1 MALITIGSPQE
12 QARQP
17 NPPRAHPLD
26 AIFAPR
32 TVAVVGATDKPGSV
46 GRTLVQ
52 NLVLNL
58 FGGTVYPV
66 NAKRPS
72 VLGVRAYPAIAA
84 IPEPIDLAVIATPAS
99 TVPGIMAECVQ
110 AGVRG
115 ALIISAGFSE
125 CGPAGAALEQ
135 QILAVAP
142 REKIRIIGPNCL
154 GLMLPH
160 LGLNA
165 TFAKAMARP
174 GCVGFLS
181 QSGALCTAILDWS
194 LRENVGFSA
203 FISIGAM
210 LDVGWGDLIY
220 HLGDDPRTKSIV
232 IYMESIGNA
241 RAFLSAAREVA
252 LAKPIIVI
260 KVGHTRE
267 AARAAASHT
276 GALTGNDEVLG
287 AAFRRVGVLR
297 VNTIEEL
304 FEMAEVLAS
313 QPRPQGPRLLI
324 LTNAGGPGVLAADM
338 LLGCSGQLAELSPE
352 TLGRLNQLLPR
363 HWSQSNPIDL
373 FDDAAPERYA
383 QAMEMAAKDP
393 NNDGILAILTPQA
406 MTDSTATAEQLKPF
420 AKLES
425 KPVLA
430 SWMGG
435 AKVEEGA
442 SILRAAGIPTFDH
455 PDTAASAFCHLWR
468 YSYDL
473 RALYET
479 PPAAGEWE
487 GDDLKAAKVAAQI
500 EAVRRSGRTLLSE
513 LEANQMLTSYG
524 IPAVPI
530 RIATTEAE
538 ALERA
543 REMGFPVALKLH
555 SQTIT
560 HKTDVGGVKLNLS
573 GPAAVRRAYQAIQTA
588 VTQKCGDQHFL
599 GVSVEPMIALAE
611 SCELILG
618 SSADPQF
625 GPV

>member
-174 GCVGFLS
+174 GSVGFLS

-383 QAMEMAAKDP
+383 QA
-393 NNDGILAILTPQA
+393 
-406 MTDSTATAEQLKPF
+406 
-420 AKLES
+420 
-425 KPVLA
+425 
-430 SWMGG
+430 
-435 AKVEEGA
+435 
-442 SILRAAGIPTFDH
+442 
-455 PDTAASAFCHLWR
+455 
-468 YSYDL
+468 
-473 RALYET
+473 
-479 PPAAGEWE
+479 
-487 GDDLKAAKVAAQI
+487 
-500 EAVRRSGRTLLSE
+500 
-513 LEANQMLTSYG
+513 
-524 IPAVPI
+524 
-530 RIATTEAE
+530 
-538 ALERA
+538 
-543 REMGFPVALKLH
+543 
-555 SQTIT
+555 
-560 HKTDVGGVKLNLS
+560 
-573 GPAAVRRAYQAIQTA
+573 
-588 VTQKCGDQHFL
+588 
-599 GVSVEPMIALAE
+599 
-611 SCELILG
+611 
-618 SSADPQF
+618 
-625 GPV
+625 